1 MISVQE
7 LTVVQAP
14 PVVTLSAKAAEMVRD
29 ILAKEDNDSLALRV
43 YVAGGGCSGLQYGM
57 ALDDPSDDDVL
68 VHYEGI
74 RVVID
79 NESLRFI
86 EGSEI
91 DYVDSLMGAGFT
103 VNNSRMRSHPAAA
116 AIPSARK
123 RKAAPRA
130 VCGLPLTTPTEKGP
144 R

>member
-1 MISVQE
+1 MISVKE
-7 LTVVQAP
+7 LNVVQAP

-29 ILAKEDNDSLALRV
+29 ILAKEESDSLALRV

-57 ALDDPSDDDVL
+57 ALDDPSDDDVTIN
-68 VHYEGI
+68 YEGI

-86 EGSEI
+86 EGAEI

-103 VNNSRMRSHPAAA
+103 VNNPNAVSSCGCGHSFRTEEESGAA
-116 AIPSARK
+116 RG
-123 RKAAPRA
+123 
-130 VCGLPLTTPTEKGP
+130 CGCH
-144 R
+144 

>member
-1 MISVQE
+1 MISVKE
-7 LTVVQAP
+7 LPVVQAP

-57 ALDDPSDDDVL
+57 ALDDPSEEDVTIN
-68 VHYEGI
+68 YEGI

-103 VNNSRMRSHPAAA
+103 VNNPNAVSSCGCGHSFRTEEESGAA
-116 AIPSARK
+116 RG
-123 RKAAPRA
+123 
-130 VCGLPLTTPTEKGP
+130 CGCH
-144 R
+144 

>member
-1 MISVQE
+1 MISVKE
-7 LTVVQAP
+7 LNVVQAA

-29 ILAKEDNDSLALRV
+29 ILAKEESDSLALRV

-57 ALDDPSDDDVL
+57 ALDDPSDDDVTIN
-68 VHYEGI
+68 YEGI

-86 EGSEI
+86 EGAEI

-103 VNNSRMRSHPAAA
+103 VNNPNAVSSCGCGHSFRTEEESGAA
-116 AIPSARK
+116 RG
-123 RKAAPRA
+123 
-130 VCGLPLTTPTEKGP
+130 CGCH
-144 R
+144 

>member
-1 MISVQE
+1 MISVKE
-7 LTVVQAP
+7 LAVVQTP

-29 ILAKEDNDSLALRV
+29 ILAKEDNDQLALRV

-57 ALDDPSDDDVL
+57 ALDDPSEEDVTL
-68 VHYEGI
+68 DYDGI
-74 RVVID
+74 RVVVD

-103 VNNSRMRSHPAAA
+103 VNNPN
-116 AIPSARK
+116 
-123 RKAAPRA
+123 A
-130 VCGLPLTTPTEKGP
+130 VSSCGCGHSF